1 MHLAYIIIIIFSITL
16 FTTELLILAYKN
28 AKNPNR
34 HTIRKRL
41 GSLEQISYEQQNT
54 SIIEKKL
61 LSNIPILDA
70 ILQKTPRIQ
79 SLFLLTR
86 KANAKYHVGYYILL
100 GLVLSSLGYVFSTT
114 FLVKNKYLSL
124 LCAAFLFSTPFIYLL
139 YKKNRRMTK
148 FYEQLPDALE
158 LISRALKAGHA
169 FTGSMKLVADE
180 FPDPI
185 GPEFA
190 ETLAEVNFGISLQ
203 DALKNLA
210 NRVDCSEIKYF
221 VVAVSIQRD
230 TGGNLTEILDM
241 LAYLIRER
249 FKLRGKI
256 RTLAAEGKF
265 SAIVLIALPIFLLII
280 LYFLNPNYINVLFI
294 EPVGQI
300 MLIVASILMIIG
312 TIIMKIMINIKV

>member
-1 MHLAYIIIIIFSITL
+1 MQLIYLIVIIFFITL
-16 FTTELLILAYKN
+16 FTIELLILAYKN

-34 HTIRKRL
+34 NTIRKRL
-41 GSLEQISYEQQNT
+41 KSLEQLSNEQQNT

-79 SLFLLTR
+79 SMFLLTR
-86 KANAKYHVGYYILL
+86 KANAKYHVGYYVLL
-100 GLVLSSLGYVFSTT
+100 GLVLGSLGYVFST
-114 FLVKNKYLSL
+114 FIVSNGYLSL
-124 LCAAFLFSTPFIYLL
+124 LCGAILLFTPFLYLL
-139 YKKNRRMTK
+139 YKKNKRMNK
-148 FYEQLPDALE
+148 LYEQLPDTLE

-169 FTGSMKLVADE
+169 FTGGMKLVADE

-190 ETLAEVNFGISLQ
+190 ETLAEINFGISVQ

-210 NRVDCSEIKYF
+210 GRVDCSEMKYF

-230 TGGNLTEILDM
+230 TGGNLTEILDT

-265 SAIVLIALPIFLLII
+265 SAIVLLALPIVMLIAI
-280 LYFLNPNYINVLFI
+280 YFLNPNYITTLFI
-294 EPVGQI
+294 
-300 MLIVASILMIIG
+300 
-312 TIIMKIMINIKV
+312 

>member
-1 MHLAYIIIIIFSITL
+1 MKLTYLIIIIFFITL
-16 FTTELLILAYKN
+16 FTIELLILAYKN
-28 AKNPNR
+28 AKNPHRN
-34 HTIRKRL
+34 TIRKRL
-41 GSLEQISYEQQNT
+41 GSLEQLSNEHQKT

-100 GLVLSSLGYVFSTT
+100 GLVLSSLGYVFSTL
-114 FLVKNKYLSL
+114 LVRNIYLCL
-124 LCAAFLFSTPFIYLL
+124 LCGAFLFSIPFIYLL
-139 YKKNRRMTK
+139 YKKNKRMTK
-148 FYEQLPDALE
+148 LYEQLPDALE

-169 FTGSMKLVADE
+169 FTGGMKLVADE

-190 ETLAEVNFGISLQ
+190 ETLAEVNFGISVQ

-210 NRVDCSEIKYF
+210 NRVDCSEMKYF

-230 TGGNLTEILDM
+230 TGGNLTEILDT

-256 RTLAAEGKF
+256 RTLSAEGKF
-265 SAIVLIALPIFLLII
+265 SAIVLIALPIFLFII
-280 LYFLNPNYINVLFI
+280 IYFVNPNYISVLFI
-294 EPVGQI
+294 DPAGQI
-300 MLIVASILMIIG
+300 ALIVASILMIVG
-312 TIIMKIMINIKV
+312 TIVMKKMINIRV

>member
-1 MHLAYIIIIIFSITL
+1 MQLIYLIVIIFFITL
-16 FTTELLILAYKN
+16 FTIELLILAYKN

-34 HTIRKRL
+34 NTIRKRL
-41 GSLEQISYEQQNT
+41 NSLEQLSNEQQNT

-79 SLFLLTR
+79 SMFLLTR
-86 KANAKYHVGYYILL
+86 KANAKYHVGYYVLL
-100 GLVLSSLGYVFSTT
+100 GLVLGSLGYVFST
-114 FLVKNKYLSL
+114 FIVSNGYLSL
-124 LCAAFLFSTPFIYLL
+124 LCGAILLFTPFLYLL
-139 YKKNRRMTK
+139 YKKNKRMNK
-148 FYEQLPDALE
+148 LYEQLPDTLE

-169 FTGSMKLVADE
+169 FTGGMKLVADE

-190 ETLAEVNFGISLQ
+190 ETLAEINFGISVQ

-210 NRVDCSEIKYF
+210 GRVDCSEMKYF

-230 TGGNLTEILDM
+230 TGGNLTEILDT

-265 SAIVLIALPIFLLII
+265 SAIVLLALPIVMLIAI
-280 LYFLNPNYINVLFI
+280 YFLNPNYITTLFI
-294 EPVGQI
+294 EPAGQI

-312 TIIMKIMINIKV
+312 TIVMKKMINIKV

>member
-1 MHLAYIIIIIFSITL
+1 MHLAYIIVIIFFITL

-34 HTIRKRL
+34 SKIRKRL
-41 GSLEQISYEQQNT
+41 GSLETMSYEQQNT

-100 GLVLSSLGYVFSTT
+100 GLVLSSLGYVFSTL
-114 FLVKNKYLSL
+114 LVKNIYLGL
-124 LCAAFLFSTPFIYLL
+124 LCGAFLFSSPFVYLM
-139 YKKNRRMTK
+139 YKKKRRMNK
-148 FYEQLPDALE
+148 LYEQLPDTLE

-190 ETLAEVNFGISLQ
+190 ETLAEINFGISVQ

-210 NRVDCSEIKYF
+210 NRVDCSEMKYF
-221 VVAVSIQRD
+221 VVAVSIQRS
-230 TGGNLTEILDM
+230 TGGNLTEILDT

-256 RTLAAEGKF
+256 RTLSAEGKF
-265 SAIVLIALPIFLLII
+265 SAIVLLALPIVLLITM
-280 LYFLNPNYINVLFI
+280 YFLNPNYITILFI
-294 EPVGQI
+294 EPAGKI
-300 MLIVASILMIIG
+300 MLIVASILMIVG
-312 TIIMKIMINIKV
+312 TIVMKKMINIKV

>member
-1 MHLAYIIIIIFSITL
+1 MSLAYIIIIIFFITL

-34 HTIRKRL
+34 ITIRKRL
-41 GSLEQISYEQQNT
+41 GSLEKMSYEQQDK

-61 LSNIPILDA
+61 LSNIPIFDV

-86 KANAKYHVGYYILL
+86 KANAKYHAGYYILL
-100 GLVLSSLGYVFSTT
+100 GLVLSSIGYVSST
-114 FLVKNKYLSL
+114 FLVRNNYLSL
-124 LCAAFLFSTPFIYLL
+124 LCGAFLFLIPFIYLL

-148 FYEQLPDALE
+148 LYEQLPDALE

-169 FTGSMKLVADE
+169 FTGGMKLVADE

-185 GPEFA
+185 GPEFE
-190 ETLAEVNFGISLQ
+190 ETLAEVNFGISVQ

-230 TGGNLTEILDM
+230 TGGNLTEILDT

-256 RTLAAEGKF
+256 RTLSAEGKF
-265 SAIVLIALPIFLLII
+265 SAIVLLALPIFLFII
-280 LYFLNPNYINVLFI
+280 IYFLNPNYITVLFI
-294 EPVGQI
+294 ERAGQI
-300 MLIVASILMIIG
+300 MLIVAGILMVVG
-312 TIIMKIMINIKV
+312 TIVMKKMINIRV